1 MHIEPWPWV
10 TVRSIKILEIIYIG
24 IDKRSPL
31 GTQFGGK
38 TTNGQ
43 YFFLKITFFKICL
56 HKSPCVTLTCNNI
69 YPFKSVLASKPMQ
82 HVMIWG

>member
-43 YFFLKITFFKICL
+43 YFFFKIHFFQDL
-56 HKSPCVTLTCNNI
+56 SPSISMC
-69 YPFKSVLASKPMQ
+69 YSYMQ
-82 HVMIWG
+82 